1 MQHIL
6 ALVALV
12 LALVLGG
19 AVRAEEQNV
28 QVTVTFSG
36 ELAGRTPLTL
46 EAATDYGGD
55 FEMGSTVDG
64 RTLYFRM
71 SDVEQ
76 LLGLDPGSFRLSLT
90 PVAPVDGVVIEGLR
104 ADGVVGRRIFQTDTA
119 SCAGLCEDEPGCHG
133 YSVQAGSTCVLF
145 SQIHRTVPH
154 PQFVTG
160 LVRLGLHPAP
170 SCPVSHCP
178 TGRLE

>member
-6 ALVALV
+6 ALIALV
-12 LALVLGG
+12 LALVMGG
-19 AVRAEEQNV
+19 AAQAEGQTVE
-28 QVTVTFSG
+28 VTVTFDG

-46 EAATDYGGD
+46 EAATSYGGD

-64 RTLYFRM
+64 RTLYFRV

-76 LLGLDPGSFRLSLT
+76 LLGLDSGSFRLSLT
-90 PVAPVDGVVIEGLR
+90 SVVPVGAVLAEGLR
-104 ADGVVGRRIFQTDTA
+104 ADGAVGRRIFQTDTA
-119 SCAGLCEDEPGCHG
+119 SCSRLCEGEAGCHG
-133 YSVQAGSTCVLF
+133 FAVQTGGTCTLF
-145 SQIHRTVPH
+145 SQIYRTVPH

-160 LVRLGLHPAP
+160 LVRPGLHPAP